1 MINFPLPVLT
11 ALLCCLIAIFVWQLN
26 LGIKRVSNT
35 FAWMFI
41 LCAIEAFLVALRFG
55 YGIEDFIWLQR
66 MLPLL
71 LGPMIF
77 LGFYAATV
85 DAKTYARMMGFHL
98 LVPILLLTGF
108 WLFKVQMH
116 ELDWLISAS
125 YLIYAYWLF
134 QLWKKGPDALSFVRV
149 DITQS
154 LSNWMLRGLMLLAF
168 VLVMDTAIALDFILN
183 KGQHV
188 PQLISYG
195 SVPLIILL
203 IAALIA
209 LPSIVTRS
217 KSTSIK
223 QLALTSQDEAIQL
236 RFDAMMSDEEMFLD
250 PYLSVQRI
258 AKRLHMP
265 ARDVSGTINRT
276 RGMNVSQYV
285 NTYRVAH
292 AAQILTTSNESVI
305 KVAEQS
311 GFLTRSNFYREF
323 QRIHNKSPNE
333 YRKEHAEN

>member
-1 MINFPLPVLT
+1 MTKGPADRQPLIRKL
-11 ALLCCLIAIFVWQLN
+11 FKRF
-26 LGIKRVSNT
+26 KRVSNT
-35 FAWMFI
+35 FAWLFI

-55 YGIEDFIWLQR
+55 YEIQDFIWLQR

-85 DAKTYARMMGFHL
+85 NAKTYAQKVGFHL
-98 LVPILLLTGF
+98 MVPIFILAGF
-108 WLFKVQMH
+108 WLLKIQMH

-125 YLIYAYWLF
+125 YLIYAFLLF
-134 QLWKKGPDALSFVRV
+134 RLWQKGPDTLSFVRV

-154 LSNWMLRGLMLLAF
+154 LSNWMLRGLMFLAF
-168 VLVMDTAIALDFILN
+168 VLVMDTTIALDFILN

-195 SVPLIILL
+195 SLPLIVLL

-209 LPSIVTRS
+209 LPSIVTHS
-217 KSTSIK
+217 KHTKDK
-223 QLALTSQDEAIQL
+223 QVAFTSQDEAIQR
-236 RFDAMMSDEEMFLD
+236 RFDTMMKDDQIFLD

-258 AKRLHMP
+258 AKRLHLP
-265 ARDVSGTINRT
+265 ARDVSSTINRVKA
-276 RGMNVSQYV
+276 MNVSQYV

-292 AAQILTTSNESVI
+292 AAQILISGNDSVV

-323 QRIHNKSPNE
+323 QRIHGMSPNE
-333 YRKEHAEN
+333 FRKKHP

>member
-11 ALLCCLIAIFVWQLN
+11 ALLCCVIAIFVWRLN

-35 FAWMFI
+35 FAWLFI

-55 YGIEDFIWLQR
+55 YAIEDFIWLQR

-77 LGFYAATV
+77 LGFYAATI
-85 DAKTYARMMGFHL
+85 DAKNFARMMAFQL
-98 LVPILLLTGF
+98 LAPILILAEF

-116 ELDWLISAS
+116 ELDWVISAS
-125 YLIYAYWLF
+125 YLIYAFLLF
-134 QLWKKGPDALSFVRV
+134 RLWQKGPDALSFVRV
-149 DITQS
+149 DITQR

-168 VLVMDTAIALDFILN
+168 VLVMDTTIALDFILN

-195 SVPLIILL
+195 SVPLIVLL
-203 IAALIA
+203 AAALIA

-217 KSTSIK
+217 KPAGDK
-223 QLALTSQDEAIQL
+223 QVALTSQDQAILQ
-236 RFDAMMSDEEMFLD
+236 RFDTMMKDDEMFLD

-258 AKRLHMP
+258 AKRLHVP
-265 ARDVSGTINRT
+265 ARDVSSTINRT
-276 RGMNVSQYV
+276 KAMNVSQYV

-292 AAQILTTSNESVI
+292 AAQILIGGKDSVI
-305 KVAEQS
+305 KVAELS

-323 QRIHNKSPNE
+323 QRIHGMSPNE
-333 YRKEHAEN
+333 YRKEHQ